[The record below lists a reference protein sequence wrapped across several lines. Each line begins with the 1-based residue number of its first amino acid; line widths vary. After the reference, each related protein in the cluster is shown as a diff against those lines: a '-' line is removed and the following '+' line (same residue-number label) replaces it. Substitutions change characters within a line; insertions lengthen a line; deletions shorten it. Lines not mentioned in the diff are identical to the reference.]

1 MIEAFKL
8 FWQNYFNIK
17 SRTRRRH
24 YWFAILAN
32 CIILVIMSLLF
43 NIITLRLNG
52 GHTFFDIVYEIID
65 IIIFI
70 GTFTMTVR
78 RLHDT
83 GHTLVLPLI
92 ILIFTLIRK
101 ISSIVDRTYGI
112 SIDGFFNGMIAL
124 ELGIMVAAM
133 SLVLLIILVITFAFT
148 IKDSDEGTN
157 KYGPNPKIA
166 TV

>member
-1 MIEAFKL
+1 
-8 FWQNYFNIK
+8 
-17 SRTRRRH
+17 
-24 YWFAILAN
+24 
-32 CIILVIMSLLF
+32 
-43 NIITLRLNG
+43 
-52 GHTFFDIVYEIID
+52 
-65 IIIFI
+65 
-70 GTFTMTVR
+70 MTVR

-101 ISSIVDRTYGI
+101 ISSIVDRAYGI
-112 SIDGFFNGMIAL
+112 SVDGVFNGMIAL
-124 ELGIMVAAM
+124 ESGIMVAAM

-166 TV
+166 AV

>member
-8 FWQNYFNIK
+8 FWQNYFNVK

-32 CIILVIMSLLF
+32 CIILVIISLLF
-43 NIITLRLNG
+43 NIITLGLNG
-52 GHTFFDIVYEIID
+52 GHTFFDIVYEIIM
-65 IIIFI
+65 FI

-78 RLHDT
+78 RLHDS
-83 GHTLVLPLI
+83 GHTMVLPLI

-124 ELGIMVAAM
+124 ESGIMVAAM

-166 TV
+166 AV